1 MAMSNCPGMHG
12 IGGVAVGIGVG
23 AGVAVGVG
31 AAGVGVCDTS
41 GPPPLDAGVEEP
53 QAATMPTAAT
63 STVETRTR
71 RIRDAG
77 YPQSGRHAHH
87 LSAGTSWSACS
98 AGANRSPTDATRS
111 AIVVMFQRSGRRSGS
126 SSSAHAIGVETG
138 APGAGRRE
146 YGAASVL
153 LMMFCV

>member
-31 AAGVGVCDTS
+31 AAVVGVCDTS

-71 RIRDAG
+71 RIGTQGTRN
-77 YPQSGRHAHH
+77 SG
-87 LSAGTSWSACS
+87 
-98 AGANRSPTDATRS
+98 ATR
-111 AIVVMFQRSGRRSGS
+111 ITFPRGR
-126 SSSAHAIGVETG
+126 
-138 APGAGRRE
+138 PGPPAARE
-146 YGAASVL
+146 RTDRQ
-153 LMMFCV
+153 